1 VPINQIGAA
10 IEAEIQG
17 RGFRPVAN
25 LTGHGLAQYQIHT
38 WPTIQNV
45 ASGSGAPL
53 EAGTVIAIEPFATTG
68 SGMVSERSHVEIYQQ
83 IAVKPVRL
91 PAARRLMEEVRE
103 RRGLPF
109 ARRVVDAEMRDV
121 ALATLVRTGVLHAYP
136 ILHDVPGSLV
146 SQAEHTIVL
155 LEEDCIVTTR

>member
-1 VPINQIGAA
+1 
-10 IEAEIQG
+10 
-17 RGFRPVAN
+17 
-25 LTGHGLAQYQIHT
+25 
-38 WPTIQNV
+38 
-45 ASGSGAPL
+45 
-53 EAGTVIAIEPFATTG
+53 TVIAIEPFATTG
-68 SGMVSERSHVEIYQQ
+68 SGMVSERNRVEIYQQ

-91 PAARRLMEEVRE
+91 PAARRLLEEVRQ

-109 ARRVVDAEMRDV
+109 ARRSIGADMRDV

-146 SQAEHTIVL
+146 SQAEHTVVL